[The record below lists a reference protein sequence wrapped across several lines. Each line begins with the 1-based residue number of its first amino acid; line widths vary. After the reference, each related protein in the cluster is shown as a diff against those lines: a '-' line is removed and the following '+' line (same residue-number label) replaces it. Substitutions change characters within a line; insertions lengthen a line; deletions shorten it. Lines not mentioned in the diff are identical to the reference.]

1 MSEPSD
7 IDSRPAKRARLE
19 EPAVPAAAAADL
31 TSSTAPTAADALPK
45 APIPADRPAN
55 DSSVERESRA
65 GITEYVHPD
74 NLGFSGV
81 LKQRYT
87 DFLVNEIGLDGEV
100 LHLRRASIEGKNDA
114 GRRRN
119 EAVVAE
125 EKAKGNKERKV
136 EAVTESGPVAKVKH
150 EESVVDE
157 TTTASGTGARKE
169 DGSPPVTKAANG
181 TPKDTTDGHEVVQ
194 LQKEEEVEV
203 ADADLATLHEIFGE
217 PTTKEIVALVRAIR
231 RKEDRKA
238 KDFRPVIAPPITDKD
253 VRTRAHQ
260 SLRRIFPNLLE
271 SSMEADQ
278 SLRIK
283 AVPPKERKG
292 KNKRDRN
299 DRTNGRDAGPDRRK
313 GQLAWEELGGEF
325 LHFTLY
331 KENKDTMEVIGFLGS
346 KLGGGKNPFSFAGT
360 KDRRACTVQRVC
372 VKRQTAER
380 MNQLNKVLYN
390 AAIGDYSYE
399 NRDLGLGDLMG
410 NEFVIT
416 LRDCHFQSEEGLDL
430 EQRLKLANDIVSKA
444 ITDFSKEGFINY
456 YGLQR
461 FGSFAASTDTV
472 GLKMLQNNLKG
483 AVEDLLAYSGTAL
496 AAAEGTLE
504 DPSVLISQ
512 DDKNRAKALHIWK
525 TKGKGGTA
533 LDCLPHKFK
542 AERSIIQ
549 HLSSRNSK
557 NGRYDRT
564 NDWQGALML
573 IPRQLRLM
581 YVHAYQSLVWNT
593 VAGKRWNTYG
603 ANVVEGDL
611 VLVHE
616 HKDKEAN
623 AESTIKDYID
633 QDGEVVINPAGEDS
647 ALAADDQ
654 FERARALTAEEA
666 ASGQYSIFDVVLPQ
680 PGFDVE
686 YPKNEIGRFY
696 EEFMGSERG
705 GGLDPHDM
713 RRSWREI
720 SLSGGYRKILARPL
734 KPLEYEVHSYVRN
747 EEQFVETDLQRLRKE
762 EGAQKEEQN
771 GAQEDVEMSDEAG
784 RKIAVVLKL
793 QLGSSQYAT
802 MALRELMKA
811 GGVKAYKPEFMG
823 GR

>member
-7 IDSRPAKRARLE
+7 LDARPAKRARLDE
-19 EPAVPAAAAADL
+19 AAVSATIAEHTP
-31 TSSTAPTAADALPK
+31 PDALPN
-45 APIPADRPAN
+45 APIPSDTSTN
-55 DSSVERESRA
+55 DNDLEREIRA
-65 GITEYVHPD
+65 GITEYIHPD

-87 DFLVNEIGLDGEV
+87 DFLVNEIGLDGKV
-100 LHLRRASIEGKNDA
+100 LHLTSVHAGGKQDTA
-114 GRRRN
+114 RQAE
-119 EAVVAE
+119 EAVVAD
-125 EKAKGNKERKV
+125 EKAKGNKERKADAV
-136 EAVTESGPVAKVKH
+136 EESGPVAKLKL
-150 EESVVDE
+150 EESVVEE
-157 TTTASGTGARKE
+157 TTTASRKGVVQE
-169 DGSPPVTKAANG
+169 DGSTPRTETGNGNDALQSQQAA
-181 TPKDTTDGHEVVQ
+181 DVVD
-194 LQKEEEVEV
+194 VS
-203 ADADLATLHEIFGE
+203 DPDLAALHDIFGE

-292 KNKRDRN
+292 KNKKDRG
-299 DRTNGRDAGPDRRK
+299 DRSNGRDAGPDRRK
-313 GQLAWEELGGEF
+313 GQLAWEELGGEY

-380 MNQLNKVLYN
+380 LCNLNKMLFS

-399 NRDLGLGDLMG
+399 KRDLGLGDLKG

-416 LRDCHFQSEEGLDL
+416 LRDTHFQGEDGLNW
-430 EQRLKLANDIVSKA
+430 EQRLELANNVVSKA

-483 AVEDLLAYSGTAL
+483 AVEDLLAYSDTAL
-496 AAAEGTLE
+496 AAAQGTLN
-504 DPSVLISQ
+504 DSSILISQ

-525 TKGKGGTA
+525 TTGRGGPA
-533 LDCLPHKFK
+533 LECLPHKFK

-549 HLSSRNSK
+549 HLNSRNSK
-557 NGRYDRT
+557 TGRYDRA

-581 YVHAYQSLVWNT
+581 YVHAYQSLVWN
-593 VAGKRWNTYG
+593 VMAGKRWSMYG
-603 ANVVEGDL
+603 SSVVEGDL

-616 HKDKEAN
+616 HKDKEAG
-623 AESTIKDYID
+623 ASTAGVIADDSLD
-633 QDGEVVINPAGEDS
+633 QDGEVVIDPSGADS

-654 FERARALTAEEA
+654 FERARALSAQEA
-666 ASGQYSIFDVVLPQ
+666 ASGRYTVFDVVLPQ

-686 YPKNEIGRFY
+686 YPKNDIGKFY
-696 EEFMGSERG
+696 AEFMGSERG

-720 SLSGGYRKILARPL
+720 SLSGGYRKVLARPL
-734 KPLEYEVHSYVRN
+734 RPLEYEVHSYVKN

-762 EGAQKEEQN
+762 MDGKDGVDEIK
-771 GAQEDVEMSDEAG
+771 EDVEMGEGEA

-811 GGVKAYKPEFMG
+811 GGVKAYKPEFLG

>member
-1 MSEPSD
+1 MSELSD
-7 IDSRPAKRARLE
+7 INARPAKRARLD
-19 EPAVPAAAAADL
+19 EPAA
-31 TSSTAPTAADALPK
+31 TADALPK
-45 APIPADRPAN
+45 APIVSDTPTSTNEHDL
-55 DSSVERESRA
+55 EREVRA
-65 GITEYVHPD
+65 GIAEYVCPD
-74 NLGFSGV
+74 NLGFTGV

-100 LHLRRASIEGKNDA
+100 LHLRKAGVEGKPEKHE
-114 GRRRN
+114 
-119 EAVVAE
+119 EAVVAKE
-125 EKAKGNKERKV
+125 NANGNPKRKV
-136 EAVTESGPVAKVKH
+136 EALEESGPVAKLKL
-150 EESVVDE
+150 EESVVQE
-157 TTTASGTGARKE
+157 TTVGSGTGALQE
-169 DGSPPVTKAANG
+169 NGAAPPSAEAGNG
-181 TPKDTTDGHEVVQ
+181 TVDIAPTSEEAAEPP
-194 LQKEEEVEV
+194 KEEESFEV
-203 ADADLATLHEIFGE
+203 PEADLATLNTIFGE
-217 PTTKEIVALVRAIR
+217 DTTKEIVALVRAIR

-238 KDFRPVIAPPITDKD
+238 KDFRAVIAPPITDKD
-253 VRTRAHQ
+253 IRTRAHQ
-260 SLRRIFPNLLE
+260 SLRQIFPNLLE

-292 KNKRDRN
+292 KNKKERGDRGN
-299 DRTNGRDAGPDRRK
+299 NNRENGPDRRK
-313 GQLAWEELGGEF
+313 GQLAWEELGGEY

-380 MNQLNKVLYN
+380 INHFNKMLFS
-390 AAIGDYSYE
+390 AAVGDYSYE
-399 NRDLGLGDLMG
+399 KRDLGLGDLKG

-430 EQRLKLANDIVSKA
+430 EQRVKLANDIVAKA

-483 AVEDLLAYSGTAL
+483 AVEDLLAYSDTAL
-496 AAAEGTLE
+496 AAAEGRSE
-504 DPSVLISQ
+504 DPSIMISQ
-512 DDKNRAKALHIWK
+512 DDRNRAKALHIWK
-525 TKGKGGTA
+525 TTGKGGPA
-533 LDCLPHKFK
+533 LEILPYKFK
-542 AERSIIQ
+542 AERSIVQ

-557 NGRYDRT
+557 SGRYDRT
-564 NDWQGALML
+564 SDWQGALQI

-593 VAGKRWNTYG
+593 VAGKRWSTHG
-603 ANVVEGDL
+603 SKVVEGDL

-623 AESTIKDYID
+623 AEVAAKDSID
-633 QDGEVVINPAGEDS
+633 QDGEIVINPAGDDS
-647 ALAADDQ
+647 ALAADDM

-666 ASGQYSIFDVVLPQ
+666 ASGQYTIFDIVLPQ

-686 YPKNEIGRFY
+686 YPKNEIGKFY

-705 GGLDPHDM
+705 GGLNPHKM
-713 RRSWREI
+713 RRPWREV
-720 SLSGGYRKILARPL
+720 SLSGGYRKFLARPL
-734 KPLEYEVHSYVRN
+734 KPLEYSVHSYTRP
-747 EEQFVETDLQRLRKE
+747 EEQFVETDLQKVRKDEGKE
-762 EGAQKEEQN
+762 EAQN
-771 GAQEDVEMSDEAG
+771 GDDVEMADEAAK
-784 RKIAVVLKL
+784 KIAVVIKL

-811 GGVKAYKPEFMG
+811 GGVKAFKPEFMG

>member
-1 MSEPSD
+1 MSEPSE
-7 IDSRPAKRARLE
+7 IDARPAKRARLDE
-19 EPAVPAAAAADL
+19 SP
-31 TSSTAPTAADALPK
+31 SGALPK
-45 APIPADRPAN
+45 APIVSDTPSNSN
-55 DSSVERESRA
+55 DHDLEREIRA
-65 GITEYVHPD
+65 GITAYVCPD
-74 NLGFSGV
+74 NLGFTGV

-87 DFLVNEIGLDGEV
+87 DFLVNEIGLDGKV
-100 LHLRRASIEGKNDA
+100 LHLRKAGVEGKSDTKE
-114 GRRRN
+114 
-119 EAVVAE
+119 EAVVAKE
-125 EKAKGNKERKV
+125 NANGNPKRKV
-136 EAVTESGPVAKVKH
+136 EALEESGPVAKLKL
-150 EESVVDE
+150 EESIVEE
-157 TTTASGTGARKE
+157 TTTGSGVGTVQE
-169 DGSPPVTKAANG
+169 NGSAPATDAENSTANNVPNDSKDAA
-181 TPKDTTDGHEVVQ
+181 P
-194 LQKEEEVEV
+194 QKEEEAFEV
-203 ADADLATLHEIFGE
+203 PETDLVDLYSIFGE
-217 PTTKEIVALVRAIR
+217 TTTKEIVALVRAIR

-238 KDFRPVIAPPITDKD
+238 KDFRAVIAPPITDKD

-283 AVPPKERKG
+283 AVPPTERKG
-292 KNKRDRN
+292 KNKKERSDRGNTRDN
-299 DRTNGRDAGPDRRK
+299 GPDRRK
-313 GQLAWEELGGEF
+313 GQLAWEELGGEY
-325 LHFTLY
+325 LHFSLY

-380 MNQLNKVLYN
+380 LNHLNKMLFS

-399 NRDLGLGDLMG
+399 KRDLGLGDLKG

-430 EQRLKLANDIVSKA
+430 EQRVKLANDIVSKA

-472 GLKMLQNNLKG
+472 GLKMLQNNLRG
-483 AVEDLLAYSGTAL
+483 AVEDLLAYSDTAL
-496 AAAEGTLE
+496 AAAEGRSE
-504 DPSVLISQ
+504 DPSILISQ
-512 DDKNRAKALHIWK
+512 DDRNRAKALHIWK
-525 TKGKGGTA
+525 TTGKGAAA
-533 LDCLPHKFK
+533 LDILPNKFK
-542 AERSIIQ
+542 AERSIVQ

-557 NGRYDRT
+557 SGRYDRT
-564 NDWQGALML
+564 SDWQGALQI

-593 VAGKRWNTYG
+593 VAGKRWTTYG
-603 ANVVEGDL
+603 SKVVEGDL

-623 AESTIKDYID
+623 AEPTTKDTID
-633 QDGEVVINPAGEDS
+633 QDGEVVINPAGADS
-647 ALAADDQ
+647 SLAADDE

-666 ASGQYSIFDVVLPQ
+666 ASGQYTIFDVVLPQ

-686 YPKNEIGRFY
+686 YPKNEIRKFY

-705 GGLDPHDM
+705 GGLSPHNM
-713 RRSWREI
+713 RRPWREV
-720 SLSGGYRKILARPL
+720 SLSGGYRKFLARPL
-734 KPLEYEVHSYVRN
+734 QPLEFSVHSYVRP

-762 EGAQKEEQN
+762 EGQKEERN
-771 GAQEDVEMSDEAG
+771 GEDVEMVDEAAK
-784 RKIAVVLKL
+784 KIAVVIKL

-811 GGVKAYKPEFMG
+811 GGVKAFKPEFMG

>member
-7 IDSRPAKRARLE
+7 INARPAKRARLD
-19 EPAVPAAAAADL
+19 EPSAE
-31 TSSTAPTAADALPK
+31 ALPK
-45 APIPADRPAN
+45 APIVSDTPTSTNEHDL
-55 DSSVERESRA
+55 EREARA
-65 GITEYVHPD
+65 GITEYVCPD
-74 NLGFSGV
+74 NLGFTGV

-100 LHLRRASIEGKNDA
+100 LHLRKAGVEGKPEQKEEEEVVTAKESAN
-114 GRRRN
+114 GNPKRKI
-119 EAVVAE
+119 EALE
-125 EKAKGNKERKV
+125 
-136 EAVTESGPVAKVKH
+136 ESGPVAKLKL
-150 EESVVDE
+150 EESVVQETTVGSGMGAVQENGVAPPAETENGPANNAPTSKEAVEPPKEDE
-157 TTTASGTGARKE
+157 TF
-169 DGSPPVTKAANG
+169 
-181 TPKDTTDGHEVVQ
+181 VVQ
-194 LQKEEEVEV
+194 
-203 ADADLATLHEIFGE
+203 DADLADLHAIFGE
-217 PTTKEIVALVRAIR
+217 DTTKDIVALVRAIR

-238 KDFRPVIAPPITDKD
+238 KDFRAVIAPPITDKD

-292 KNKRDRN
+292 KNKKERGDRGN
-299 DRTNGRDAGPDRRK
+299 NRENGPDRRK
-313 GQLAWEELGGEF
+313 GQLAWEELGGEY

-380 MNQLNKVLYN
+380 INHFNKMLFS
-390 AAIGDYSYE
+390 AAVGDYSYE
-399 NRDLGLGDLMG
+399 KRDLGLGDLKG

-416 LRDCHFQSEEGLDL
+416 LRDCHFQNEEGLDL
-430 EQRLKLANDIVSKA
+430 EQRVKLANDIVSKA

-483 AVEDLLAYSGTAL
+483 AVEDLLAYSDTAL
-496 AAAEGTLE
+496 AAAEGRPE
-504 DPSVLISQ
+504 DPSIMISQ
-512 DDKNRAKALHIWK
+512 DDRNRAKALHIWK
-525 TKGKGGTA
+525 ITGKGGPA
-533 LDCLPHKFK
+533 LEILPYKFK
-542 AERSIIQ
+542 AERSIVQ

-557 NGRYDRT
+557 SGRYDRT
-564 NDWQGALML
+564 SDWQGALQI

-593 VAGKRWNTYG
+593 VAGKRWSTYG
-603 ANVVEGDL
+603 SKVVEGDL

-623 AESTIKDYID
+623 AEVATKDSID
-633 QDGEVVINPAGEDS
+633 QDGEIVINPAGDDS

-654 FERARALTAEEA
+654 FERARALTTEEA
-666 ASGQYSIFDVVLPQ
+666 ASGQYTIFDVVLPQ

-686 YPKNEIGRFY
+686 YPRNEIGKFY

-705 GGLDPHDM
+705 GGLDPHNM
-713 RRSWREI
+713 RRPWREV
-720 SLSGGYRKILARPL
+720 SLSGGYRKFLARPL
-734 KPLEYEVHSYVRN
+734 KPLEYSVHSYFRP
-747 EEQFVETDLQRLRKE
+747 EEQFVETDLQKVRKE
-762 EGAQKEEQN
+762 EGKEEVQN
-771 GAQEDVEMSDEAG
+771 GEDVEMADEAAN
-784 RKIAVVLKL
+784 KIAVVLKM
-793 QLGSSQYAT
+793 QLASSQYAT

-811 GGVKAYKPEFMG
+811 GGVRAFKPEFMG